1 MIEPH
6 EPLVSVVTP
15 VYNGE
20 KYLRECIESVLAQTY
35 SNWEYIIANNCST
48 DRTLDV
54 AQEYAAA
61 DTRIRVHSNDQFV
74 RMEANHNIALRQISP
89 TSKYCKVV
97 AADDWIFPECLEK
110 MVSLAEE
117 HPSVAIV
124 QAYRLRGNSVAGDG
138 VPYPSTVMRGRDAC
152 RLWLLRRPSI
162 FGAPSGLLYRADIVR
177 SRHDFY
183 DDSHDVSAAADNGV
197 CLEFL
202 GVHDYGFVHQ
212 VLTFQRLRRAAYT
225 VEVQHLGADLPAHLY
240 ELITYGPRDLT
251 EAELQRAIREHL
263 RRYYGQLGAVALRG
277 RSREFWR
284 FHQRQLKAL
293 GYPLRPS
300 RLVASSIYYLLGIIF
315 NPARTAER
323 IAERRRREREYY
335 TFE

>member
-1 MIEPH
+1 MIDRH

-35 SNWEYIIANNCST
+35 SHWEYIIANNCST
-48 DRTLDV
+48 DRTV
-54 AQEYAAA
+54 EIAREYAAS
-61 DTRIRVHSNDQFV
+61 DSRIRVHNNDQFV
-74 RMEANHNIALRQISP
+74 GVDANHNIAFRQISP

-138 VPYPSTVMRGRDAC
+138 VPYPSTFMRGRDAC

-162 FGAPSGLLYRADIVR
+162 FGAPTGLLYRADIVR
-177 SRHDFY
+177 SRHAFY
-183 DDSHDVSAAADNGV
+183 DPSNLAADTGV

-202 GVHDYGFVHQ
+202 GDNDYGFVHQ
-212 VLTFQRLRRAAYT
+212 VLSFQRLRRASWT
-225 VEVQHLGADLPAHLY
+225 GDMQHLMAALPTHLH
-240 ELITYGPRDLT
+240 ELITYGPRDL
-251 EAELQRAIREHL
+251 EEEELERAIREHL
-263 RRYYGQLGAVALRG
+263 RWYYGQLGSAAVRR

-284 FHQRQLKAL
+284 YHRRQLAAL
-293 GYPLRPS
+293 GYPLQLR
-300 RLVASSIYYLLGIIF
+300 RVFVASVRYLLGLVL
-315 NPARTAER
+315 NPGRTVER
-323 IAERRRREREYY
+323 PAERRRREREYY
-335 TFE
+335 AFE

>member
-35 SNWEYIIANNCST
+35 TNWEYIIVNNCST
-48 DRTLDV
+48 DRTLEV

-61 DTRIRVHSNDQFV
+61 DSRIRVHNNEQFV
-74 RMEANHNIALRQISP
+74 RMEANHNIAFRQISP
-89 TSKYCKVV
+89 ASKYCKVV
-97 AADDWIFPECLEK
+97 HADDWIFPECLEK
-110 MVSLAEE
+110 MVGLAEE
-117 HPSVAIV
+117 YPSVAIV
-124 QAYRLRGNSVAGDG
+124 QAYRLQGNIVAGDG
-138 VPYPSTVMRGRDAC
+138 VPYPSTFVRGRDAC
-152 RLWLLRRPSI
+152 RLWLMRRPSI

-183 DDSHDVSAAADNGV
+183 DDTPAADTGV

-202 GVHDYGFVHQ
+202 GEHDYGFVHQ
-212 VLTFQRLRRAAYT
+212 VLTFQRLRKAAYT
-225 VEVQHLGADLPAHLY
+225 VEVQHLGADFPGHLR

-263 RRYYGQLGAVALRG
+263 RRYYDHLGAVALRG
-277 RSREFWR
+277 RSREHWR
-284 FHQRQLKAL
+284 FHQRSLAAL
-293 GYPLRPS
+293 GYPLRPG
-300 RLVASSIYYLLGIIF
+300 RVFASAVYYLLGVVF
-315 NPARTAER
+315 NPARTVER
-323 IAERRRREREYY
+323 LAERRRRERDLY

>member
-1 MIEPH
+1 MIERH
-6 EPLVSVVTP
+6 EPLVSIVTP

-20 KYLRECIESVLAQTY
+20 KYLRQCIESVLAQTY
-35 SNWEYIIANNCST
+35 THWEYIIVNNCST
-48 DRTLDV
+48 DRTLDI
-54 AQEYAAA
+54 AEEYAAA
-61 DTRIRVHSNDQFV
+61 DPRIRVHNSEQFV
-74 RMEANHNIALRQISP
+74 GVDANHNNAFRQISP

-124 QAYRLRGNSVAGDG
+124 QAYRLQGNSVAGDG
-138 VPYPSTVMRGRDAC
+138 VPYPSTFMRGRDAC

-162 FGAPSGLLYRADIVR
+162 FGAATGLLYRSDIVR
-177 SRHDFY
+177 SRHAFY
-183 DDSHDVSAAADNGV
+183 DESNLAADTGV

-202 GVHDYGFVHQ
+202 GEHDYGFVHQ
-212 VLTFQRLRRAAYT
+212 VLSFQRLRRASWT
-225 VEVQHLGADLPAHLY
+225 GELRHLEANPLTHLY
-240 ELITYGPRDLT
+240 ELVTYGPRDLT
-251 EAELQRAIREHL
+251 EEELQRAIREHL
-263 RRYYGQLGAVALRG
+263 RRYYGQLGSVALRG

-284 FHQRQLKAL
+284 LHRHQLATL

-300 RLVASSIYYLLGIIF
+300 RVLASSLIYLLGIVF
-315 NPARTAER
+315 NPGRTTER
-323 IAERRRREREYY
+323 LAERRRREREDY